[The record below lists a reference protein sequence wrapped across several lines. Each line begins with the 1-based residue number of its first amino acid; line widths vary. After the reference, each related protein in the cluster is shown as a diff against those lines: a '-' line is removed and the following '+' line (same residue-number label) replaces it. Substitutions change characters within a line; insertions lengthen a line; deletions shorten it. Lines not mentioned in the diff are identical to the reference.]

1 MGVEADK
8 PPDSWIDLAPGV
20 AVPPESI
27 RFSFSSSSGPGGQ
40 NVNKR
45 ATQAELRI
53 RLDDIPIAA
62 DARQRLAAML
72 SRRVNDE
79 GEIFIDADEFR
90 SQLQNKR
97 ACLDRLRDMV
107 VKALVRPKT
116 RRATKPT
123 KGSQRRR
130 IEEKKRR
137 GDIKRGRKGGQE

>member
-1 MGVEADK
+1 MPAEADI
-8 PPDSWIDLAPGV
+8 PPASWIELAPGV
-20 AVPPESI
+20 VVPPESI
-27 RFSFSSSSGPGGQ
+27 RYSFSSSSGPGGQ

-53 RLDDIPIAA
+53 RLADIPIAV

-72 SRRVNDE
+72 SRRLNDE

-97 ACLDRLRDMV
+97 ACLDRLREMV
-107 VKALVRPKT
+107 VKALVRPKP

-137 GDIKRGRKGGQE
+137 GDIKRGRKGGEE